1 MRYPESSPLGVMPQS
16 SDKGQLGMN
25 PDMKPVE
32 GVVLWSV
39 LCRRPTHH
47 FSGRVCQTQAVLEGS
62 NAGPSDTQEPC
73 PPAAP
78 SLVTPTPLQAGVKCR
93 FTEG

>member
-1 MRYPESSPLGVMPQS
+1 MAKACRVRYPEGSPLGVMPQS
-16 SDKGQLGMN
+16 SDKRQLGMS

-39 LCRRPTHH
+39 PCRRPTHH
-47 FSGRVCQTQAVLEGS
+47 FSGRVCQTQTVLKES
-62 NAGPSDTQEPC
+62 NEGPSDTQEPG

-78 SLVTPTPLQAGVKCR
+78 SLVDPHPATGWR
-93 FTEG
+93 